1 MMTTHINEEHFDA
14 GFRSR
19 QDPDGAVPDAKHQ
32 KLVRLSEVR
41 QLLVPAG
48 TSLPDALA
56 KLSINCTDLVQ
67 LGHELFLAHTNE
79 KPILI
84 IGMSDPVAQAALQYP
99 SLFNLQAAVITD
111 IPGADYS
118 PIFNQSV
125 FGMNKITWSYLLDS
139 LGMDDKLNFD
149 VAAKTPPTPE
159 DADPAAMGPSGI

>member
-1 MMTTHINEEHFDA
+1 MTTHINEDHFDA

-19 QDPDGAVPDAKHQ
+19 QDPDGAVPDAKQQ

-48 TSLPDALA
+48 TPLPDTLA

-67 LGHELFLAHTNE
+67 LGHELFQAHTTE

-84 IGMSDPVAQAALQYP
+84 VGMSDPVAQAALQYP

-118 PIFNQSV
+118 PIFNQAV

-149 VAAKTPPTPE
+149 VSAKSSSDP
-159 DADPAAMGPSGI
+159 DDMDPAPMGPSGA